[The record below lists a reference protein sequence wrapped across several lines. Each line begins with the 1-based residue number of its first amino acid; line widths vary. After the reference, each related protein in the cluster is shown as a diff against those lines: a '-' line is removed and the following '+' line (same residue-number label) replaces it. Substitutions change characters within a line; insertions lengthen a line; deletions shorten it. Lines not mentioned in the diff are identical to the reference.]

1 MTASPRIRTQ
11 GDSITVEH
19 TNHSP
24 KPLGESINTT
34 YVIIRQFA

>member
-1 MTASPRIRTQ
+1 MTASPMIRTQ
-11 GDSITVEH
+11 GDSIPVQH

-24 KPLGESINTT
+24 KSLGGSINTT